1 MSGGLIITV
10 VSQNTPD
17 ITIDF
22 EYLPFPPFP
31 VQISEHGGFGKEG
44 LATWAAASFEHRG
57 GHHTVWLEYEQGCQF
72 PIQLLKERITSTLG
86 MIEER
91 YLREQLGDDP
101 QPTRKEGD
109 ILPRAALLR
118 QPGSYADHYW
128 LEFTNIRLRSFQHFC
143 PDSSYEEWDV

>member
-1 MSGGLIITV
+1 
-10 VSQNTPD
+10 
-17 ITIDF
+17 
-22 EYLPFPPFP
+22 
-31 VQISEHGGFGKEG
+31 
-44 LATWAAASFEHRG
+44 
-57 GHHTVWLEYEQGCQF
+57 
-72 PIQLLKERITSTLG
+72 

-143 PDSSYEEWDV
+143 PDSSYEEWDVEVVDGPREGQLFKAYVFKPGLEHK